1 MTVEHGTHIA
11 VPKDVQ
17 WWHRQHRQE
26 DEGCGNESTSR
37 RARDWFPFWCVV
49 GLDNMCGT
57 LTGLVVLD
65 AVMASINGGKDV
77 CCGPAFDAIACK
89 TSMSL
94 ATRATSVFQVVGG
107 IASILTIPMIGRAA
121 DIYGRKPLFVLTFLC
136 SEVPALALV
145 GVTHFNFSVYVYFAT
160 SMLLQMVPA
169 LSLFLLWINDCTA
182 PEDRIKISAR
192 FEAFKSMEGIFV
204 PLMVK
209 VINGELTVSLIAY
222 LRLLEMMIALCCL
235 KESFQPRSTR
245 ARHALSQTWKAV
257 KDVWRDVPRL
267 CSFKATRSIFL
278 LGFFATGT
286 GLATISILFPFCK
299 ARFGVS
305 RQTFSL
311 LLIIQTASNAV
322 VQFCI
327 TPRLKRWGLRCIF
340 ATGLACGAANLL
352 AFMLSPSFSVL
363 LGLAT
368 VAGFGSMGGP
378 AFQTLMMDFV
388 DSAATSETERGALL
402 ATLLALQNLFVVL
415 MPPLYQAIFSVFV
428 SPSMYGGR
436 LMALPMAFGVFCQF
450 VCILV
455 LLRLSP
461 EVFYPSSSSA
471 NRSLTS

>member
-1 MTVEHGTHIA
+1 
-11 VPKDVQ
+11 
-17 WWHRQHRQE
+17 
-26 DEGCGNESTSR
+26 
-37 RARDWFPFWCVV
+37 
-49 GLDNMCGT
+49 MCNT

-65 AVMASINGGKDV
+65 AVLASINGGKDV
-77 CCGPAFDAIACK
+77 CCGPAHDTIACQ

-107 IASILTIPMIGRAA
+107 VASVLTIPMIGRAA

-169 LSLFLLWINDCTA
+169 LPLFLLWINDCTA
-182 PEDRIKISAR
+182 PEDRIKI
-192 FEAFKSMEGIFV
+192 MEGIFV
-204 PLMVK
+204 PFMVR

-222 LRLLEMMIALCCL
+222 VRLLEMIIALCCL

-245 ARHALSQTWKAV
+245 ARHALSQAGKAV
-257 KDVWRDVPRL
+257 KDVWRYVPRL

-305 RQTFSL
+305 RQTFAF

-352 AFMLSPSFSVL
+352 AFMLSPSFSVFWAWPL
-363 LGLAT
+363 WQDLAPWA
-368 VAGFGSMGGP
+368 V
-378 AFQTLMMDFV
+378 Q
-388 DSAATSETERGALL
+388 
-402 ATLLALQNLFVVL
+402 
-415 MPPLYQAIFSVFV
+415 
-428 SPSMYGGR
+428 PSR
-436 LMALPMAFGVFCQF
+436 
-450 VCILV
+450 
-455 LLRLSP
+455 R
-461 EVFYPSSSSA
+461 
-471 NRSLTS
+471 